1 MEEQAPAQ
9 HEPLVEILPAA
20 GQSWTRIQKH
30 LSRVWPGTPRVKMGH
45 QKNTRNSRGEQ
56 AEEDGHSDR
65 CSFNEL

>member
-45 QKNTRNSRGEQ
+45 SP
-56 AEEDGHSDR
+56 
-65 CSFNEL
+65 